1 PLVHLETGAV
11 QGVYA
16 SSTAGRKFSAFRGIP
31 YARPPTGKYRFKHQV
46 LKCFNVYFQLFTMD
60 SSPPREVLVFIH
72 GKTFMS
78 ATELKHD
85 PSHLM
90 DNNIVVVTFNY
101 RLGILGFLSTEDD
114 VAPGNFGMKDQ
125 VLALHWIQKNIAAFG
140 GNPMRVIIAGSLA
153 GGASVHY
160 HYFSSNSQG
169 LFHGG
174 MSFAGTALSPWAQAY
189 KPRVQTNKLAEI
201 LGCSTYS
208 SGDLIDCLR
217 YRPARKIMQQTKHF
231 LFLYF
236 SKEIGTIPTSPF
248 GPTIETMGKTPFIN
262 RHPGESLLAGAI
274 QDLPWVTS
282 TTIGNGFDPL
292 SVSESAFQFLNENF
306 HNIASIVLNFNHT
319 VAPTMHRKISENIY
333 QQYIANASTPEA
345 ALLGYQQLLIDRM
358 YTADAERAARMM
370 ASINSAPVYFYDIP
384 NKSLKDKLASLQND
398 VPENPGIVIRNEIEY
413 VEPTLYARE
422 YFEEGRSLFKF
433 LTKVFVN
440 FVQTG
445 NPTPS
450 IGGGEWL
457 PLIPNYKEINYLCI
471 SSSTAVEMKSSL
483 ELGNRKFWD
492 SLPLQDPSS
501 IAFKVKM
508 FSHSSEL

>member
-292 SVSESAFQFLNENF
+292 S
-306 HNIASIVLNFNHT
+306 
-319 VAPTMHRKISENIY
+319 
-333 QQYIANASTPEA
+333 
-345 ALLGYQQLLIDRM
+345 
-358 YTADAERAARMM
+358 
-370 ASINSAPVYFYDIP
+370 
-384 NKSLKDKLASLQND
+384 
-398 VPENPGIVIRNEIEY
+398 GIVIRNEIEY